1 MNKLIKKCGA
11 LLVLAM
17 LAGCSN
23 LSTTDQRVLS
33 GTGIGAAAGTVGALI
48 VQGNPMIGLVGGAA
62 IGAASGYLIDK
73 QNPKSSK

>member
-1 MNKLIKKCGA
+1 MKRVISQIGGLIT
-11 LLVLAM
+11 LTMLV
-17 LAGCSN
+17 GCSN

-62 IGAASGYLIDK
+62 IGAASGYMLDK
-73 QNPKSSK
+73 QNSKSSK